1 MYLSIDQSTSGTKV
15 ILFDVSGRA
24 VARASREHRQIY
36 PQPGWVEHDLE
47 EIWSNL
53 LTIVREIREQFPETV
68 KKLQIVSITNQRETI
83 CVFDKKTGRPLHHAM
98 VWQCR
103 RGESICQQWKQDGL
117 ETEIRSKT
125 GLRADAYFSASK
137 LAWLTRNHSAL
148 KEQLHHGDALVG
160 TIDTYLIYRL
170 TRGKVYATDHTNA
183 SRTLLYDI
191 YKLTWDKTLCELAG
205 LKADSLPGVYD
216 SSGYYGTTDMEGIL
230 DQPVPIVGVIGD
242 SQASLFAGGCE
253 KPGQTKATLG
263 TGTSV
268 MTTVGSNPPSRCRGT
283 VAALAWTHQSQPTY
297 AVEGIIHSSA
307 ATIEW
312 LKNQLGLF
320 KSADECETLAKTVPD
335 NGGVYLVPAF
345 GGLGAPHWVPE
356 ARAAVVGLSTHSTRA
371 HVARAAIESIAYQIA
386 DVLDLIRTES
396 GVAPTV
402 LRIDGGASRNRM
414 LLQMIADLTNLPLT
428 VAGISDGSAFGAA
441 MMGAWGTGKTIA
453 HPETDQTII
462 CPSENRNKISRIR
475 EGWFRAVKQVL
486 VGQDG

>member
-1 MYLSIDQSTSGTKV
+1 MYLAIDQSTSGTKA
-15 ILFDVSGRA
+15 ILFNVSGQA
-24 VARASREHRQIY
+24 VARSSREHRQIY

-47 EIWSNL
+47 EIWNNL
-53 LTIVREIREQFPETV
+53 RTVVREVREKFPEEI
-68 KKLQIVSITNQRETI
+68 KKLRAVSITNQRETI
-83 CVFDKKTGRPLHHAM
+83 CVFDRKTGCPLHNAM

-103 RGESICQQWKQDGL
+103 RGESICEQWKQDGL
-117 ETEIRSKT
+117 ETDIRSKT

-137 LAWLTRNHSAL
+137 LAWLTRNKPELRARL
-148 KEQLHHGDALVG
+148 NNGDALVG

-170 TRGKVYATDHTNA
+170 TRGKVFATDHTNA

-191 YKLTWDKTLCELAG
+191 HRLSWDDTLCKRVG
-205 LKADSLPGVYD
+205 LQISCLPSVYD
-216 SSGYYGTTDMEGIL
+216 SSGYYGMTDMEGVL
-230 DQPVPIVGVIGD
+230 ETSVPIVGVIGD
-242 SQASLFAGGCE
+242 SQASLFASGCE
-253 KPGQTKATLG
+253 KPGYTKATLG

-268 MTTVGSNPPSRCRGT
+268 MTTVGAKPPAHCEGT

-320 KSADECETLAKTVPD
+320 KSADECATLAETVPD
-335 NGGVYLVPAF
+335 NAGVYLVPAF

-356 ARAAVVGLSTHSTRA
+356 ARAAIVGLSAHSTRA

-396 GVAPTV
+396 GVSPTV

-414 LLQMIADLTNLPLT
+414 LLQLIADLANLPLT
-428 VAGISDGSAFGAA
+428 VAGMSDGSALGAA
-441 MMGAWGTGKTIA
+441 MMGALGIGSPISP
-453 HPETDQTII
+453 PETDQIII
-462 CPSENRNKISRIR
+462 CPSENQSRTFTLR

-486 VGQDG
+486 AGRSG